1 MNSEMLF
8 SRSFLSK
15 PPGEAFSTRLFEVF
29 HAKQAYTSLMS
40 YCFLFPL
47 QARKRK
53 TDRDI
58 HKLES
63 ELESLRSRV
72 LKAAKDSGTGAG
84 VRMETVLEVSWDW
97 RRVGHVATILASDDV
112 VAR

>member
-1 MNSEMLF
+1 M
-8 SRSFLSK
+8 
-15 PPGEAFSTRLFEVF
+15 
-29 HAKQAYTSLMS
+29 
-40 YCFLFPL
+40 
-47 QARKRK
+47 
-53 TDRDI
+53 
-58 HKLES
+58 
-63 ELESLRSRV
+63 ESLKSRV